1 MAQYAILIYA
11 KAHVQEADVVA
22 GAREAHDRHFE
33 DMVKSGALVAAFAL
47 QPAADTAT
55 SIRGDVV
62 TDGPFVDAKE
72 VIAGLTII
80 EAPDLD
86 AALEIARANPATQ
99 QGGGVEVRPV
109 EGGFIADR
117 PATA

>member
-11 KAHVQEADVVA
+11 KADVEEGEVVP

-33 DMVKSGALVAAFAL
+33 DMVQSGALVAAFAL
-47 QPAADTAT
+47 HPADTAT
-55 SIRGDVV
+55 AVRGDTV
-62 TDGPFVDAKE
+62 TDGPFIDAKE
-72 VIAGLTII
+72 VVAGVAVI

-86 AALEIARANPATQ
+86 AALAIAQANPAAQ

-109 EGGFIADR
+109 EGGYIADR
-117 PATA
+117 PAAA